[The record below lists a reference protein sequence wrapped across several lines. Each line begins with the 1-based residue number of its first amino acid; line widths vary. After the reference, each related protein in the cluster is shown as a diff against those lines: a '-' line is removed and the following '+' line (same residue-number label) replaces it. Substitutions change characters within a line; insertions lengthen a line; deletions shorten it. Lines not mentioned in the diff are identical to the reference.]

1 MGTQLVSIVI
11 PTYNSLS
18 GIRRCLR
25 SIQSQTYRPI
35 EIVVVDKNSGDGT
48 AEVVRENTMARI
60 YSCEGERTTAK
71 NFGVAQ
77 AKGTYVLFLDSDM
90 ELSDRV
96 VEECIAQAN
105 QHTNANGIVIPEV
118 SAGSSPWIRVISFDK
133 SLYSNT
139 IIESPRFFR
148 RDFVLQAGGFDE
160 SVVFYEESTLPE
172 RIQKL
177 GYVYM
182 PRITATITHH
192 HDDFSLFRWLQKK
205 YRYGM
210 SSNEYRFSYGT
221 LWGLQMNL
229 PYRVSLYIRSKKFY
243 SSGVIAIA
251 LLLLK
256 SLEYASIIA
265 GALIV
270 KRGLTSFKPPIDRCA
285 SPT

>member
-118 SAGSSPWIRVISFDK
+118 SAGSSPWIWVISF
-133 SLYSNT
+133 
-139 IIESPRFFR
+139 
-148 RDFVLQAGGFDE
+148 V
-160 SVVFYEESTLPE
+160 
-172 RIQKL
+172 
-177 GYVYM
+177 
-182 PRITATITHH
+182 
-192 HDDFSLFRWLQKK
+192 
-205 YRYGM
+205 
-210 SSNEYRFSYGT
+210 
-221 LWGLQMNL
+221 
-229 PYRVSLYIRSKKFY
+229 
-243 SSGVIAIA
+243 
-251 LLLLK
+251 
-256 SLEYASIIA
+256 
-265 GALIV
+265 
-270 KRGLTSFKPPIDRCA
+270 
-285 SPT
+285 